1 MNIKCTPTREL
12 YSDFTTGYRVLSCK
26 PVGYFPDLHLSK
38 YMNFTLAGSNLG
50 SLQIGQEANLSIEP
64 DLTSRYDASYTMLSY
79 AGIEANG
86 EEINVDPKYEL
97 EILRRLMSDDQA
109 KNVNEA
115 YPDFVNL
122 VLNGKEDTI
131 DFHTIKNVGIKRLT
145 SYIQKVQEDCK
156 IILLYPVAFGY
167 GITSSDDITKLQAL
181 YKSPSDLESA
191 MKANPYEVY
200 IGKLKYGFDKAD
212 RLALQHFPEFE
223 DTQERCEYA
232 CLSVLQE
239 NESLGDTRLDANILS
254 REIKEIAPECR
265 HHIVKAVKESP
276 LIHFDNET
284 KYVSIE
290 TTFQDEALIALNV
303 LVRKIP
309 LSYFDKMDWEPFRNV
324 DGFECTDEQVE
335 ILKIVA
341 NGGRIGILTGSGG
354 SGKTSSIKALI
365 RMLEAN
371 HRSYTLLAP
380 TGVAAKR
387 MRESTGRYAST
398 IHMFLM
404 RQDTEAGEYVIV
416 DEMSM
421 VSVQLLSSLLQK
433 IGDTPN
439 LIFVCDEAQLASISC
454 GNIVQDLIDSGVVP
468 RANLTKIFRYG
479 EGGIATIA
487 TDARF
492 GTMKNL
498 HTPYDDF
505 KFVPIDDPVNQVLE
519 EYGKLLEKGYTK
531 DDILVLTP
539 YNKGKK
545 GTCEINRKIQSI
557 YNKNPMTFATY
568 ERKGMGKISFKVGD
582 RVLNTH
588 NNYHMPTFEE
598 DGEYGEMG
606 VFNGDIGVVREVRG
620 SENAPELIVEFDEG
634 LAVVKGQDI
643 ANLLL
648 GYSVTVH
655 KCQGAQS
662 KAVIVVIDKE
672 HSRLLSRNL
681 LYVAFSRAQ
690 KEMVVI
696 ADEDVLDMGLE
707 TQENMERD
715 TWLCDMLKGD
725 KDEQY

>member
-12 YSDFTTGYRVLSCK
+12 YSDFATGYRVLSCK

-86 EEINVDPKYEL
+86 EEINVNPKYEL

-109 KNVNEA
+109 KHVNEA

-122 VLNGKEDTI
+122 VLNSKEDTI
-131 DFHTIKNVGIKRLT
+131 DFHAIKNVGFKRLS
-145 SYIQKVQEDCK
+145 SYVQKVQEDCK
-156 IILLYPVAFGY
+156 LILLYPVAFSY
-167 GITSSDDITKLQAL
+167 GITSNEDITKLQSI
-181 YKSPSDLESA
+181 YESPSEFENAL
-191 MKANPYEVY
+191 KANPYEVY
-200 IGKLKYGFDKAD
+200 VKWLEFKFDKAD
-212 RLALQHFPEFE
+212 KLVLEYFPEFE
-223 DTQERCEYA
+223 DSQVRCEYA
-232 CLSVLQE
+232 CLSVLKE
-239 NESLGDTRLDANILS
+239 NESLGDTRLNANILS
-254 REIKEIAPECR
+254 KEIKEIAPECR

-290 TTFQDEALIALNV
+290 ATYQDELLIAQNV
-303 LVRKIP
+303 LDRQSP
-309 LSYFDKMDWEPFRNV
+309 SPFFAQMDWEQFREV
-324 DGFECTDEQVE
+324 DGFKCTDEQMG

-341 NGGRIGILTGSGG
+341 NGGRVGILTGSAG

-371 HRSYTLLAP
+371 GKSYTLLAP

-398 IHMFLM
+398 IHMFIM
-404 RQDTEAGEYVIV
+404 RDIDAGDYVIV
-416 DEMSM
+416 DETSM
-421 VSVQLLSSLLQK
+421 VSVQLLSTLLGK

-439 LIFVCDEAQLASISC
+439 LIFVCDEAQLTSISC

-479 EGGIATIA
+479 EGGVATIA

-492 GTMKNL
+492 GTIKNL
-498 HTPYDDF
+498 CNQYEDF
-505 KFVPIDDPVNQVLE
+505 KFTPINDPIPQILE

-531 DDILVLTP
+531 DDILILTP
-539 YNKGKK
+539 YNKGKQ
-545 GTCEINRKIQSI
+545 GTYEINRQIQSR
-557 YNKNPMTFATY
+557 YNEHDYGIASY
-568 ERKGMGKISFKVGD
+568 EQKGMGKIQFKVGD
-582 RVLNTH
+582 RVINTK

-598 DGEYGEMG
+598 DDMSGEMS
-606 VFNGDIGVVREVRG
+606 VFNGDIGVVREIRG
-620 SENAPELIVEFDEG
+620 TENSPEVIVEFDDG
-634 LAVVKGQDI
+634 LALVQGKDI
-643 ANLLL
+643 TNLLL
-648 GYSVTVH
+648 GYSITIH
-655 KCQGAQS
+655 KCQGAQN
-662 KAVIVVIDKE
+662 KAVIVVIDEE
-672 HSRLLSRNL
+672 HKRLLSRNL

-696 ADEDVLDMGLE
+696 ADKDVLDMGLE

-715 TWLCDMLKGD
+715 TWLCDMLRGECK
-725 KDEQY
+725 E